1 MNKTA
6 IKNYAIWARVNL
18 IEAAKQ
24 KAFEYEITENGEMKT
39 GIDSVGGRLLSKAEK
54 EQRNTLIAQI
64 RQKGFNQ
71 VMEEVAY
78 TWFNRFIALRF
89 MEVNGYLP
97 SKVRIFTDENGV
109 FKPEILKEATRVEL
123 EGIDR
128 DIVIHL
134 LDKQDNEGLYK
145 YLLITQCNA
154 LNAALPGMFEKI
166 ANYTELL
173 FPNNLLKQ
181 DSVIGRMISDIP
193 EEDWTDA
200 VQIIGWLYQY
210 YNSELKD
217 ETFALLKKNV
227 KITKERIP
235 AATQLFTPDWIVRY
249 MVENSLGRLWYEGHK
264 NDELKSTWK
273 YYLDEAEQEP
283 EVEEQL
289 KNIRAEYAQIKP
301 EDIKVIDPCMGSG
314 HILVYAFDVLMQIY
328 TSAGWSE
335 RDAAKSI
342 LENNLY
348 GLDIDDRAGQLAYF
362 AVMMKARK
370 YNRRV
375 LTMGITP
382 NVMSIQDSG
391 FMTDDL
397 IEYVASRN
405 TDIRADL
412 RLLRKDL
419 KDAKEL
425 GSIINVT
432 KLNYPALYTRIAEIE
447 QDFPED
453 LMTMANRTESLEK
466 LLPLVKQ
473 AQVMSQKYDVVVT
486 NPPYMSASGMSS
498 KLVSFIKE
506 KYPTSKSDLFAC
518 FIERC
523 NAMVNVNR
531 YQAMIT
537 QHSWMFLSDYKKLR
551 EQLINRNIINMA
563 HLGAR
568 AFEEIGGEVVQT
580 TSFVFRKSVIGR
592 YKAIFVR
599 LVEQTTQEQKEKLF
613 VSGENRYSSS
623 NQNFRKVPDNIYSYW
638 LSETILTLL
647 DKGSKLE
654 SFGDARQGLTTT
666 DNKRF
671 LRLWFEINHKRID
684 YSCDSCQSIAN
695 RESKWFPYNK
705 AGSYRKWSSIDE
717 FVVNYENNGA
727 EIKESVMQKYPYLK
741 TPGFVVKNTES
752 YFKHGIT
759 WNDVSTGSFCCRYV
773 PDGYIFADAGPMFF
787 SSNDF
792 LMMAYFNSVVFQT
805 FADVICQGLH
815 YSTGHIPKI
824 PFLRIDDKS
833 TVEKVEGYAKE
844 NHELSK
850 REWDSFEVS
859 WDFKRNPLVNGNN
872 LSAAYAAWKQEC
884 EGRFQQLK
892 KNEEELNRIFIDI
905 YGLQDELTPDVADKD
920 VTVHRVFNSKD
931 DVPES
936 MKGSNYVR
944 TMRDEIVSL
953 ISYAVGCMFGR
964 YSLDVDGLAYA
975 GGEWDASKYKTII
988 PDGDNIIPICDD
1000 DYFDDDITGR
1010 FVKWVENVYGSDTLE
1025 ENLKFIADALGGKG
1039 TPREVIRSYFLNDFY
1054 ADHLKTYQK
1063 RPIYWL
1069 FDSGK
1074 KNGFK
1079 ALIYMH
1085 RYQPDLLARMRTDY
1099 VHEQQERYRT
1109 QLSMIEDSV
1118 KNASASDRVK
1128 LNKQIE
1134 KLRAQEVEIR
1144 SYEEKIHHLAD
1155 QMIAIDLD
1163 DGVKVNYE
1171 KFKDVLTKIK

>member
-97 SKVRIFTDENGV
+97 SKVRIFTDENGA

-128 DIVIHL
+128 DTVIHL

-695 RESKWFPYNK
+695 RESKWFP
-705 AGSYRKWSSIDE
+705 
-717 FVVNYENNGA
+717 
-727 EIKESVMQKYPYLK
+727 
-741 TPGFVVKNTES
+741 
-752 YFKHGIT
+752 
-759 WNDVSTGSFCCRYV
+759 C
-773 PDGYIFADAGPMFF
+773 
-787 SSNDF
+787 
-792 LMMAYFNSVVFQT
+792 
-805 FADVICQGLH
+805 
-815 YSTGHIPKI
+815 
-824 PFLRIDDKS
+824 
-833 TVEKVEGYAKE
+833 
-844 NHELSK
+844 
-850 REWDSFEVS
+850 
-859 WDFKRNPLVNGNN
+859 
-872 LSAAYAAWKQEC
+872 
-884 EGRFQQLK
+884 
-892 KNEEELNRIFIDI
+892 
-905 YGLQDELTPDVADKD
+905 
-920 VTVHRVFNSKD
+920 
-931 DVPES
+931 
-936 MKGSNYVR
+936 
-944 TMRDEIVSL
+944 
-953 ISYAVGCMFGR
+953 
-964 YSLDVDGLAYA
+964 
-975 GGEWDASKYKTII
+975 II
-988 PDGDNIIPICDD
+988 
-1000 DYFDDDITGR
+1000 
-1010 FVKWVENVYGSDTLE
+1010 E
-1025 ENLKFIADALGGKG
+1025 
-1039 TPREVIRSYFLNDFY
+1039 
-1054 ADHLKTYQK
+1054 
-1063 RPIYWL
+1063 
-1069 FDSGK
+1069 
-1074 KNGFK
+1074 
-1079 ALIYMH
+1079 
-1085 RYQPDLLARMRTDY
+1085 
-1099 VHEQQERYRT
+1099 
-1109 QLSMIEDSV
+1109 
-1118 KNASASDRVK
+1118 
-1128 LNKQIE
+1128 
-1134 KLRAQEVEIR
+1134 
-1144 SYEEKIHHLAD
+1144 
-1155 QMIAIDLD
+1155 
-1163 DGVKVNYE
+1163 
-1171 KFKDVLTKIK
+1171 

>member
-97 SKVRIFTDENGV
+97 SKVRIFTDENGA

-123 EGIDR
+123 DGIDR
-128 DIVIHL
+128 DTVIHL

-264 NDELKSTWK
+264 NDELKNTWK

-283 EVEEQL
+283 EVEAQL
-289 KNIRAEYAQIKP
+289 KKIRAEYAEIKP

-370 YNRRV
+370 YNRRI
-375 LTMGITP
+375 LTMDIKP
-382 NVMSIQDSG
+382 WVMSIQDSG

-397 IEYVASRN
+397 IEYVANRN
-405 TDIRADL
+405 SDIRADL

-432 KLNYPALYTRIAEIE
+432 KLDYPALYTRIAEIE

-453 LMTMANRTESLEK
+453 LMTMAHRTDALEK
-466 LLPLVKQ
+466 LLPLIKQ

-859 WDFKRNPLVNGNN
+859 WDFKRHPL
-872 LSAAYAAWKQEC
+872 
-884 EGRFQQLK
+884 
-892 KNEEELNRIFIDI
+892 I
-905 YGLQDELTPDVADKD
+905 
-920 VTVHRVFNSKD
+920 
-931 DVPES
+931 
-936 MKGSNYVR
+936 
-944 TMRDEIVSL
+944 
-953 ISYAVGCMFGR
+953 
-964 YSLDVDGLAYA
+964 
-975 GGEWDASKYKTII
+975 
-988 PDGDNIIPICDD
+988 
-1000 DYFDDDITGR
+1000 
-1010 FVKWVENVYGSDTLE
+1010 
-1025 ENLKFIADALGGKG
+1025 
-1039 TPREVIRSYFLNDFY
+1039 
-1054 ADHLKTYQK
+1054 
-1063 RPIYWL
+1063 
-1069 FDSGK
+1069 
-1074 KNGFK
+1074 
-1079 ALIYMH
+1079 
-1085 RYQPDLLARMRTDY
+1085 
-1099 VHEQQERYRT
+1099 
-1109 QLSMIEDSV
+1109 
-1118 KNASASDRVK
+1118 
-1128 LNKQIE
+1128 
-1134 KLRAQEVEIR
+1134 
-1144 SYEEKIHHLAD
+1144 
-1155 QMIAIDLD
+1155 
-1163 DGVKVNYE
+1163 
-1171 KFKDVLTKIK
+1171 

>member
-24 KAFEYEITENGEMKT
+24 KAFEYEITENGEMRT

-97 SKVRIFTDENGV
+97 SKIRIFTDENGA

-128 DIVIHL
+128 DTVIHL

-193 EEDWTDA
+193 EEGWTDA

-273 YYLDEAEQEP
+273 YYLDEAEQDP
-283 EVEEQL
+283 EVEAQL
-289 KNIRAEYAQIKP
+289 KKIRAEYTQIKP

-397 IEYVASRN
+397 IEYVANRN
-405 TDIRADL
+405 SDIRADL

-453 LMTMANRTESLEK
+453 LMTMEHRTDALEK
-466 LLPLVKQ
+466 LLPLIKQ

-486 NPPYMSASGMSS
+486 NPPYMGNMPSALSS
-498 KLVSFIKE
+498 FVNS
-506 KYPTSKSDLFAC
+506 KYPDARYDLYSVFM
-518 FIERC
+518 ERC
-523 NAMVNVNR
+523 IEFASSPSYTSMV
-531 YQAMIT
+531 T
-537 QHSWMFLSDYKKLR
+537 QHTWMFITSFDRVRRKLLKYR
-551 EQLINRNIINMA
+551 FANLV
-563 HLGAR
+563 HLGTR
-568 AFEEIGGEVVQT
+568 AFEAIGGEVVQT
-580 TSFVFRKSVIGR
+580 VAFVIGKEHVGSF
-592 YKAIFVR
+592 KATGVR
-599 LVEQTTQEQKEKLF
+599 LVDYDTADAKESAFLNKYNRFSFYTDNFQKLPGTPY
-613 VSGENRYSSS
+613 V
-623 NQNFRKVPDNIYSYW
+623 YW
-638 LSETILTLL
+638 LS
-647 DKGSKLE
+647 DKYYKP
-654 SFGDARQGLTTT
+654 FGIVKSI
-666 DNKRF
+666 DNYVEKKAGVVTGNDPYF
-671 LRLWFEINHKRID
+671 VRLWFE
-684 YSCDSCQSIAN
+684 
-695 RESKWFPYNK
+695 P
-705 AGSYRKWSSIDE
+705 SYEDISFHPLLHYAKYHI
-717 FVVNYENNGA
+717 
-727 EIKESVMQKYPYLK
+727 MQKGGGFRRYYGNNEYVIKLSDLYLPGKTNVSVRRGDADYYFKKAIGWSQVGNAGKTFRKVENSVCGTATPTIYLK
-741 TPGFVVKNTES
+741 DEGLFNYILAFLNTKVAYEYLAAFNPTINLLTTDICNIPMIIDTERQRRVKAMVDDNLATT
-752 YFKHGIT
+752 KDD
-759 WNDVSTGSFCCRYV
+759 W
-773 PDGYIFADAGPMFF
+773 DA
-787 SSNDF
+787 
-792 LMMAYFNSVVFQT
+792 
-805 FADVICQGLH
+805 
-815 YSTGHIPKI
+815 
-824 PFLRIDDKS
+824 
-833 TVEKVEGYAKE
+833 
-844 NHELSK
+844 
-850 REWDSFEVS
+850 FETS
-859 WDFKRNPLVNGNN
+859 WDFKKHPL
-872 LSAAYAAWKQEC
+872 
-884 EGRFQQLK
+884 
-892 KNEEELNRIFIDI
+892 I
-905 YGLQDELTPDVADKD
+905 
-920 VTVHRVFNSKD
+920 
-931 DVPES
+931 
-936 MKGSNYVR
+936 
-944 TMRDEIVSL
+944 
-953 ISYAVGCMFGR
+953 
-964 YSLDVDGLAYA
+964 
-975 GGEWDASKYKTII
+975 
-988 PDGDNIIPICDD
+988 
-1000 DYFDDDITGR
+1000 
-1010 FVKWVENVYGSDTLE
+1010 
-1025 ENLKFIADALGGKG
+1025 
-1039 TPREVIRSYFLNDFY
+1039 
-1054 ADHLKTYQK
+1054 
-1063 RPIYWL
+1063 
-1069 FDSGK
+1069 
-1074 KNGFK
+1074 
-1079 ALIYMH
+1079 
-1085 RYQPDLLARMRTDY
+1085 
-1099 VHEQQERYRT
+1099 
-1109 QLSMIEDSV
+1109 
-1118 KNASASDRVK
+1118 
-1128 LNKQIE
+1128 
-1134 KLRAQEVEIR
+1134 
-1144 SYEEKIHHLAD
+1144 
-1155 QMIAIDLD
+1155 
-1163 DGVKVNYE
+1163 
-1171 KFKDVLTKIK
+1171 